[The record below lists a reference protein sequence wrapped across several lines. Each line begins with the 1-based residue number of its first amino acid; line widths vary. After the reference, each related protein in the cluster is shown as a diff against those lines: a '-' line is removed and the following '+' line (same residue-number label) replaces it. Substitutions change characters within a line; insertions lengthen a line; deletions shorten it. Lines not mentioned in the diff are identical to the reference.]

1 MSYTTSPYA
10 PRARREAIN
19 LVHKQG
25 YTAAK
30 AAKKVGFHLSTIGRW
45 TKKADALELHGN
57 AFVPTLSTAAW
68 THPNALPIAVVAAIV
83 AEREQTGR
91 CAQVIHHQLNGR
103 GIVVS
108 LSSAKRTLERQGLT
122 RSVSKWKRYRAV
134 VLRPPATQPG
144 SLVQTDTIH
153 FIRSD
158 GSRFYVFTLIDVF
171 SRAAF
176 AKYSTTC
183 TQRASYRFVLQAQDY
198 LGITI
203 AMLQADNGPEFG
215 RWFHDQVH
223 AKGIPLRHSRVRQPN
238 DNAYVERFNRTIQ
251 EECLSTH
258 PQEATVQERLTP
270 YLNYYNNER
279 PHLDIDCQTPGGLLP
294 RC

>member
-1 MSYTTSPYA
+1 MSYITSPYA
-10 PRARREAIN
+10 PRARREAIT
-19 LVHKQG
+19 LVRKQG

-30 AAKKVGFHLSTIGRW
+30 AAKMVGVYPSTIGRW
-45 TKKADALELHGN
+45 LKKADDLRLHGN
-57 AFVPTLSTAAW
+57 AFIPTLSAATI
-68 THPNALPIAVVAAIV
+68 THPNILPIEIVTAIV
-83 AEREQTGR
+83 DEREQTGR
-91 CAQVIHHQLNGR
+91 CAQVIHHQLTER
-103 GIVVS
+103 GIMVS
-108 LSSAKRTLERQGLT
+108 LSSVKRTLQRQGLT
-122 RSVSKWKRYRAV
+122 RNISKWKRYRPV

-153 FIRSD
+153 FMRSD

-171 SRAAF
+171 SRAAY
-176 AKYSTTC
+176 AEYSTTC
-183 TQRASYRFVLQAQDY
+183 TQLASYRFVLRAQDY

-203 AMLQADNGPEFG
+203 VILQADNGPEFG
-215 RWFHDQVH
+215 LWFHDQLQ
-223 AKGIPLRHSRVRQPN
+223 AKDIPLRHSRVRQPN

-258 PQEATVQERLTP
+258 PQEATVQARLTP

-279 PHLDIDCQTPGGLLP
+279 PHLGINCQTPGELLP